1 MTSDRDHINDLL
13 DFYGDLLTKHQRDVF
28 GDYYRE
34 DLSMQEIAE
43 NYQVSK
49 AAVSD
54 LIKRTLKQLEDYES
68 KLHMIDQFQK
78 IDELVSKMNQEK
90 DDLVRGYAIEL
101 DRLNRG

>member
-68 KLHMIDQFQK
+68 KLHMIDQFRK